1 MSGVWTGAEIEKENE
16 IMKKSLKNCTTT
28 NSGASM
34 HFTINGY
41 SVEAVFSESANTE
54 VLERSQQILVAS
66 YTRAK
71 TTHKP
76 TDKKA
81 S

>member
-1 MSGVWTGAEIEKENE
+1 
-16 IMKKSLKNCTTT
+16 MKKSLKNCTTT

-41 SVEAVFSESANTE
+41 PVEAVFSEAANTE
-54 VLERSQQILVAS
+54 VLERIQQILVAS
-66 YTRAK
+66 YTRAQ
-71 TTHKP
+71 TASKP
-76 TDKKA
+76 IVKKA